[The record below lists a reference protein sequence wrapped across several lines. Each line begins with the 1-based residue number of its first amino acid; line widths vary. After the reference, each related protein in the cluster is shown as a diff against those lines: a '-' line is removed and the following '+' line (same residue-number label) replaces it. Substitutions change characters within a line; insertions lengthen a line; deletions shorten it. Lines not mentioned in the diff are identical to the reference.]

1 MPWWLIV
8 NRDDEF
14 WRNAAEAEQ
23 RARWARTDDE
33 RDNWL
38 LLAEGWLGLLG
49 EGQGADEEAFDAAQK
64 GGQDESEFLH

>member
-1 MPWWLIV
+1 V

-14 WRNAAEAEQ
+14 RRNAAEAEQ

-38 LLAEGWLGLLG
+38 LLAEGWLGLFG
-49 EGQGADEEAFDAAQK
+49 EGREADEEPFVAAKK
-64 GGQDESEFLH
+64 GRQDESEFLH

>member
-1 MPWWLIV
+1 V

-14 WRNAAEAEQ
+14 RRNAAEAEQ

-49 EGQGADEEAFDAAQK
+49 ECQEADEEAFAAAQK
-64 GGQDESEFLH
+64 DGQDDSESLH